1 MRDVWLATL
10 TILPE
15 MGFIAEMES
24 QLDLL
29 DFFRRKVR
37 GQLSGQFRNGNDVVA
52 ARLFRCGSRPEQMA
66 KRLFENCVDVLARR
80 RGRVGIMS
88 VVMIVRVVVGMSTG
102 MSTGMRPGVRLCTED
117 VVMRIHRDGRWNRIH
132 GRLRGLLTRLVTM
145 RVDVRTR
152 NQTGTFFS
160 ISTPTWPAAISR
172 SATTVGLSRLSIF
185 GVWP

>member
-15 MGFIAEMES
+15 MSFIAEMES
-24 QLDLL
+24 LLDLL

-37 GQLSGQFRNGNDVVA
+37 GQLGGQFRNGNYVVA

-66 KRLFENCVDVLARR
+66 KRLFEDCVDVLARR
-80 RGRVGIMS
+80 RGRVGVMS
-88 VVMIVRVVVGMSTG
+88 GVMIVRVS
-102 MSTGMRPGVRLCTED
+102 SRMRPRMLCTED
-117 VVMRIHRDGRWNRIH
+117 VVMRVHRDGRWNRIH
-132 GRLRGLLTRLVTM
+132 GRLRGWLTRLVTM
-145 RVDVRTR
+145 RADVRAA
-152 NQTGTFFS
+152 NQTGTFFN